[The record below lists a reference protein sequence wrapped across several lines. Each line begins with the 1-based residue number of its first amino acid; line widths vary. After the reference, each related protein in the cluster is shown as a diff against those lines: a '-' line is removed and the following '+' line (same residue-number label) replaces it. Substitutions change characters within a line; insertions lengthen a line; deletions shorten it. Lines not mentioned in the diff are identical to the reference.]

1 MSKNPLGEKAPDN
14 LLHRILDSDIF
25 YSFCRSPIVVIS
37 AVVTAIYFIG
47 SAFAPWIAPHDPF
60 NPASLDLME
69 AFTPPAWE
77 ADGMSKFLLGTDDQG
92 RDVLSTIIFGSR
104 VSLIVGFSAVGFS
117 IIIGVGLGL
126 LAGYL
131 GGWIETIV
139 MRMAD
144 VQLTIPAILVALMI
158 DGVARIVVPVDMRD
172 DMAIYVLILAIGISD
187 WPRYAR
193 VTRGAALVE
202 RNKEYVS
209 AARVIGV
216 HPLKIMFSHVLPNV
230 MGPVLVLGTI
240 GLALA
245 IITEATLSFLGV
257 GVPPTQPSLGTLIRV
272 GNNFL
277 FSGEWWITLFPSL
290 ALVILV
296 LAVNLLGDWLRD
308 ALNPKLR

>member
-1 MSKNPLGEKAPDN
+1 MLEEETTSKAPSGFV
-14 LLHRILDSDIF
+14 HRFMDSDLV
-25 YSFCRSPIVVIS
+25 YSFLRSPVVVIS
-37 AVVTAIYFIG
+37 FIITALYFL
-47 SAFAPWIAPHDPF
+47 SAAFAPWIAPHNPF
-60 NPASLDLME
+60 DPASLDLME
-69 AFTPPAWE
+69 AFTPPAWMTN
-77 ADGMSKFLLGTDDQG
+77 GSLRFMLGTDDQG
-92 RDVLSTIIFGSR
+92 RDILSTIIFGSR
-104 VSLIVGFSAVGFS
+104 VSLIVGFSAVLFS
-117 IIIGVGLGL
+117 VVLGVGLGL
-126 LAGYL
+126 LAGYA
-131 GGWIETIV
+131 GGWAETIV
-139 MRMAD
+139 MRFAD

-158 DGVARIVVPVDMRD
+158 DGIARIIVPVELRD
-172 DMAIYVLILAIGISD
+172 EMSIYVLILAIGVSD

-193 VTRGAALVE
+193 VTRGATLVE

-216 HPLKIMFSHVLPNV
+216 HPIKIMFQHVLPNV

-257 GVPPTQPSLGTLIRV
+257 GVPPTQPSLGTLIRI

-308 ALNPKLR
+308 ALNPRLR